1 MTLRTT
7 AHTAFRHPRNLQI
20 LRRACL
26 SDPDPTHHHIFPILH
41 PVRHTLLPFAFFPS
55 SHVSLIAA
63 SASLVAYSSPHL
75 PIPPG
80 PAASAA
86 NGQAGLRARP
96 SNASL
101 QPEAGSPYNVSTY
114 SGVSSYAS
122 SSARSPMLPYTP
134 YSPASVPPSVWPPHA
149 LWRHERLFRNTGGT
163 GALPGLY
170 APGSAP
176 AAGGMRTP
184 ATAVTWGCRHRD
196 LVHPSLEFSNLHP
209 DCRRAALQ
217 LRLCRGIQRRRL
229 TRGVVIEP
237 VYDAVL
243 QAGAF
248 LSVLPTKILYFPS
261 CLRVAND
268 GVSFIRYF
276 VNWACTLYDHRH
288 RMSSFIWG

>member
-1 MTLRTT
+1 MSLQNLSPACRPDNLRCTKDPAFTHKSVQCHTLRST
-7 AHTAFRHPRNLQI
+7 AQTAFRHPRNLQI
-20 LRRACL
+20 LRRACP

-134 YSPASVPPSVWPPHA
+134 YSPASAPPPLSGLRTPS
-149 LWRHERLFRNTGGT
+149 GGT
-163 GALPGLY
+163 SGFSGTPAGLGLSRGLY
-170 APGSAP
+170 APGSA
-176 AAGGMRTP
+176 AAGGRVRSP
-184 ATAVTWGCRHRD
+184 ATAVTWDCRHRD
-196 LVHPSLEFSNLHP
+196 LVHPPLEISHLRP
-209 DCRRAALQ
+209 DCR
-217 LRLCRGIQRRRL
+217 
-229 TRGVVIEP
+229 
-237 VYDAVL
+237 
-243 QAGAF
+243 
-248 LSVLPTKILYFPS
+248 
-261 CLRVAND
+261 
-268 GVSFIRYF
+268 
-276 VNWACTLYDHRH
+276 
-288 RMSSFIWG
+288 